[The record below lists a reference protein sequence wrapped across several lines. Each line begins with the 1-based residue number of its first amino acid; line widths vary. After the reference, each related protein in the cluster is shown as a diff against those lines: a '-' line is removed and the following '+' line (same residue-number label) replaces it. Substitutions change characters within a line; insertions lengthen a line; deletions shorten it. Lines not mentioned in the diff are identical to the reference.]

1 MRVGY
6 QSIFVLFLCGIML
19 VPGLGWAANARQ
31 LNFQLGNRGH
41 VMAYHYKWLDLRG
54 HPQEMTF
61 ELTKTMVREASH
73 EFQPYNAEQARVA
86 LYRLVEAYQ
95 PKLQQK
101 GISASVQ
108 ENAQTKVPYI
118 SVSGPVPQEVLAQ
131 EGSHLAGLAQQL
143 MQDYR
148 TQNMYRLD
156 DRGYLIP
163 DYDQV
168 VRAYTPRM
176 RPVAAAIAANTQ
188 GLSFRQ
194 KADYVLAF
202 LQSIP
207 YDTLVNRRN
216 SNGSG
221 FATPVEL
228 ITRNLGDCDSK
239 SVAFASIM
247 RNLYP
252 NIPLVMILG
261 EDHAFIGI
269 AAQQGAGDYAIGID
283 GQSYVLADPV
293 GPALAPLGDVSVQTQ
308 NILRNKS
315 YFTIK
320 LN

>member
-1 MRVGY
+1 MRVCRK
-6 QSIFVLFLCGIML
+6 SVLAMFLAGAML
-19 VPGLGWAANARQ
+19 VPGVGFAVNAKQ

-41 VMAYHYKWLDLRG
+41 VMAYHYKWLNLQG
-54 HPQEMTF
+54 QPQEMTF

-73 EFQPYNAEQARVA
+73 EFQPYNPEEARQV

-95 PKLQQK
+95 PQLKEK
-101 GISASVQ
+101 GLVAGIQ
-108 ENAQTKVPYI
+108 ENPETKQTTI
-118 SVSGPVPQEVLAQ
+118 SLNGRVSKETIEAEGLRLNKLAK
-131 EGSHLAGLAQQL
+131 QL
-143 MQDYR
+143 MQEYR
-148 TQNMYRLD
+148 TQKMYRLD
-156 DRGYLIP
+156 DKGYLIP

-168 VRAYTPRM
+168 VRAYTPLM
-176 RPVAAAIAANTQ
+176 RPVAAAIAAKTPNQT
-188 GLSFRQ
+188 LRQ
-194 KADYVLAF
+194 RVDYVLEF

-239 SVAFASIM
+239 SVAFASII

-261 EDHAFIGI
+261 ETHAFIGV
-269 AAQQGAGDYAIGID
+269 ASQQGAKDYAVGID
-283 GQSYVLADPV
+283 GQSYVLAEPV
-293 GPALAPLGDVSVQTQ
+293 GPALYPFGYVSSETQ
-308 NILRNKS
+308 NILRGNS

-320 LN
+320 IN